1 MRTSPKELTLKAS
14 IVASVLTLS
23 FFAAGAPAQTVYKST
38 MPDGKVVY
46 GEKPAPGA
54 KRVDKIDPPPATT
67 GTTVI
72 TPQEKARAEQ
82 IGRNPVAGSPG
93 QQGST
98 AADARKQLEQAE
110 AAREAGREPLPGERQ
125 GIKGGGSRLTDAYQ
139 ERQKSLDDAVE
150 AARKRVS
157 ENR

>member
-1 MRTSPKELTLKAS
+1 LKAS
-14 IVASVLTLS
+14 IAASVLAL
-23 FFAAGAPAQTVYKST
+23 FFAAGAFAQTVYKST

-54 KRVDKIDPPPATT
+54 KRIDKIDPPPATT

-82 IGRNPVAGSPG
+82 IGRKPAAGSPG
-93 QQGST
+93 QQGNA

-110 AAREAGREPLPGERQ
+110 AAREAGREPLPSERQ
-125 GIKGGGSRLTDAYQ
+125 GTKGGGSRLTDAYQ

-150 AARKRVS
+150 AARRRA
-157 ENR
+157 NDAR